1 MGKKKRIRGEALR
14 ALRAQRQ
21 AFIDKF
27 GREPGPDDPVMFDPD
42 ADTPV
47 PISEEKVRAQML
59 EAMRAAE
66 IPSHLI
72 YAYAKT
78 GFIVGQEGYG
88 NMSLE
93 DRAEYNASIREY
105 FAMENAAVERFF
117 ATEEARKRH

>member
-1 MGKKKRIRGEALR
+1 MGKKRRIRGEALR

-47 PISEEKVRAQML
+47 PMSEEKVRAQML
-59 EAMRAAE
+59 AAMQAAE
-66 IPSHLI
+66 IPLHLI

-78 GFIVGQEGYG
+78 GFIVGQEGYR

-93 DRAEYNASIREY
+93 DRAAYNAAIKEY
-105 FAMENAAVERFF
+105 FTIENAAVEQWF
-117 ATEEARKRH
+117 AAEEARKRH